1 MSAAAPGDNIATAT
15 RADARAGSS
24 PTSDSNST
32 SGTGTATGLLQAH
45 WPVPMATHRFA
56 EAAEVNEV
64 LARVF
69 TVMRATDPDSQPGSR
84 FYASRDD
91 LLQRVDLPEFQA
103 LVRFIA
109 QALQATVK
117 QANAGVW
124 PQGRHALQLELTGV
138 WFQIQNG
145 AAFHDI
151 HTHGNCSWSGVYY
164 VRIDSPAQRAANPE
178 LGALNGATRF
188 YSPLFPLLGGAHMD
202 MGNAWLQQATLD
214 VAPREGELV
223 LFPAFLPHK
232 AMPYSGEKD
241 RIVVSFNAQ
250 IHAPSGDKVF
260 AYAAA

>member
-1 MSAAAPGDNIATAT
+1 MSTALPSAATGVATAT
-15 RADARAGSS
+15 GASS
-24 PTSDSNST
+24 
-32 SGTGTATGLLQAH
+32 ATGLLQAH

-56 EAAEVNEV
+56 EAAEVNAV

-69 TVMRATDPDSQPGSR
+69 TVMRATDPGHQPGSH

-91 LLQRVDLPEFQA
+91 LLQRVDLPEFAA
-103 LVRFIA
+103 LIRFIA
-109 QALQATVK
+109 QALQSTVK

-164 VRIDSPAQRAANPE
+164 VQIDPPHQRVADAQR
-178 LGALNGATRF
+178 GALNGATRF
-188 YSPLFPLLGGAHMD
+188 YSPMFPLLGGAHMD
-202 MGNAWLQQATLD
+202 MGNSWLQQATLD
-214 VAPREGELV
+214 VAPQEGELV

-250 IHAPSGDKVF
+250 VHAPAGDQVF
-260 AYAAA
+260 AYAAT

>member
-1 MSAAAPGDNIATAT
+1 MTAV
-15 RADARAGSS
+15 A
-24 PTSDSNST
+24 
-32 SGTGTATGLLQAH
+32 ATGQLQAH

-56 EAAEVNEV
+56 QAAEVNQV

-69 TVMRATDPDSQPGSR
+69 TVMRATDPAYQPGNR

-103 LVRFIA
+103 LVGFIA
-109 QALQATVK
+109 QALQSTVK

-124 PQGRHALQLELTGV
+124 PQGRKALQLELTGV

-164 VRIDSPAQRAANPE
+164 VQVDAPQQREAHAE

-202 MGNAWLQQATLD
+202 MGNSWLQQATLD

-232 AMPYSGEKD
+232 ALPYSGEKD
-241 RIVVSFNAQ
+241 RIVISFNAQ
-250 IHAPSGDKVF
+250 VHAAGGDQVF
-260 AYAAA
+260 GYAAT

>member
-1 MSAAAPGDNIATAT
+1 MASHGQASANVP
-15 RADARAGSS
+15 
-24 PTSDSNST
+24 
-32 SGTGTATGLLQAH
+32 SGRLQAH
-45 WPVPMATHRFA
+45 WPVPMARHRFA
-56 EAAEVNEV
+56 QAAEVNAV

-69 TVMRATDPDSQPGSR
+69 AAMRATDPGNTPGSR

-109 QALQATVK
+109 QALQSTVK
-117 QANAGVW
+117 EANAGVW
-124 PQGRHALQLELTGV
+124 PAGRHGLQLELVGL

-164 VRIDSPAQRAANPE
+164 VQIDPPDVRTQHAE
-178 LGALNGATRF
+178 LGAQNGATRF

-214 VAPREGELV
+214 VAPSEGELV

-232 AMPYSGEKD
+232 ALPYSGEKD
-241 RIVVSFNAQ
+241 RIVLSFNAQ
-250 IHAPSGDKVF
+250 IHAASGDQVF
-260 AYAAA
+260 AYAAT